1 MKKFRLTIGVV
12 TAVLS
17 LVIADTAVAQTHDS
31 PASTPA
37 SKAERRAQRKEAR
50 AKKNVEL
57 KKLESAGYKP
67 AEDQTNYP
75 DNVQNAAKK
84 AQ

>member
-12 TAVLS
+12 AAVLS
-17 LVIADTAVAQTHDS
+17 IVVADTAMAQTPDS
-31 PASTPA
+31 AASTLA
-37 SKAERRAQRKEAR
+37 SKGERRAQRKGAR

-67 AEDQTNYP
+67 SEDQTNYP

-84 AQ
+84 AP